1 MNTYD
6 KKPLINGNPDESPV
20 LFLWIYLWHTSLWNK
35 APLLIFKSKNLGMS
49 ILLLVW
55 FTHDPVRNC
64 KTVVITAEVDS
75 TSVHSTSFM
84 FENVCALCG
93 WSVVPGFP
101 GGFPMIYGLWF
112 TRLLAPSF
120 IS

>member
-1 MNTYD
+1 MAHESVEQGPVVNF
-6 KKPLINGNPDESPV
+6 LIEK
-20 LFLWIYLWHTSLWNK
+20 LEK
-35 APLLIFKSKNLGMS
+35 MS
-49 ILLLVW
+49 ILMLVW